1 MGRWYRKIGAQV
13 NVDGIDPENDD
24 GKVHFSIQAA
34 KKNVGRL
41 IVNTT
46 HPLRTIKK
54 KKQQFLKY
62 PTENYFNYFYS
73 PR

>member
-41 IVNTT
+41 ISKHN
-46 HPLRTIKK
+46 
-54 KKQQFLKY
+54 
-62 PTENYFNYFYS
+62 S
-73 PR
+73 P

>member
-34 KKNVGRL
+34 KTNVGRL
-41 IVNTT
+41 ISNHNSPLKCYKEKKTT
-46 HPLRTIKK
+46 V
-54 KKQQFLKY
+54 LKIS
-62 PTENYFNYFYS
+62 N
-73 PR
+73 

>member
-41 IVNTT
+41 ISTQLTLKV
-46 HPLRTIKK
+46 LEKK
-54 KKQQFLKY
+54 KHGVMSINL
-62 PTENYFNYFYS
+62 
-73 PR
+73 